1 MRSVRDKV
9 RGFLGGIQE
18 RYGSNIWVK
27 VGIGSIIVLIL
38 LVILMIVVVLKGLGG
53 DGWEKEQNIDI
64 EEVRDIYGIVS
75 GVNEEVG
82 SSIRVISNEYNEQAD
97 IVLGE
102 LGLDVGMIGSYAAS
116 IDTRVDSAHGILVI
130 RPTDGNYDKCKGLI
144 VNYIAKKQRELS
156 SRGEVSLYDVL
167 LDSVIYEEGGYIVMV
182 IEEGAEEIGLGIVGE
197 LKDKNKE

>member
-1 MRSVRDKV
+1 MLSKLDSVVKRVVSKY
-9 RGFLGGIQE
+9 GGGIW
-18 RYGSNIWVK
+18 IK
-27 VGIGSIIVLIL
+27 VGVLGIVV
-38 LVILMIVVVLKGLGG
+38 LVILVIMMVVVVLKGLGG
-53 DGWEKEQNIDI
+53 DGGGKEQNIDI

-144 VNYIAKKQRELS
+144 VNYIAERQKELQG
-156 SRGEVSLYDVL
+156 RGEISLYDVL